1 MAGAS
6 PNQEIA
12 RRANLKRR
20 LAALKQHAAAR
31 DPDTGKSRVARAGGL
46 VGGPRRASQLGD
58 DPRIWSLEMNGRR
71 WGWLKKE

>member
-6 PNQEIA
+6 PDPEVA

-20 LAALKQHAAAR
+20 LATLRQHAAAR
-31 DPDTGKSRVARAGGL
+31 DPDTGKSRIAQKGGL
-46 VGGPRRASQLGD
+46 IGGPRRAAQLGD
-58 DPRIWSLEMNGRR
+58 DLRIWSLEMNGRR